1 MSHQPVLVEAVVKG
15 LAIGPGATVLDATV
29 GLGGHAESLLK
40 AAGPSGRLIGIDRD
54 PQALEQCQGRLKG
67 FQEQMKLIHAS
78 FGQLAA
84 VLEELGVRQ
93 LDAALFDLGV
103 SSFQLE
109 TAQRGF
115 SFLREGPLD
124 MRMDV
129 TQGRSAAEM
138 VNRLSAHELTEI
150 IRELGQERWAS
161 RIARAIVKRRPFST
175 TTDLAQVIRQAVP
188 GQGRKYRIHPATRT
202 FQAIRIAVNEEL
214 DLLPQGLHQAIEK
227 LKSGGRIAVLAYHSL
242 EDRIVKTVFREKAAA
257 GALEIVTRKPIR
269 PSPEEVQRNVRSRSA
284 HLRIGQKR

>member
-1 MSHQPVLVEAVVKG
+1 MSHQPVLVEAVIKG
-15 LAIGPGATVLDATV
+15 LAIDPGATVLDATV

-109 TAQRGF
+109 TGERGF

-138 VNRLSAHELTEI
+138 VNCLSAHELTNI
-150 IRELGQERWAS
+150 LREFGQERWAS

-242 EDRIVKTVFREKAAA
+242 EDRIVKTIFREKAAA